1 MNLSK
6 RGQVTLFIVLGIVI
20 LGVISFVFF
29 IYSSAQ
35 KSVSTKDTEEIAKE
49 LQRYVDELIRDKT
62 IEAFKL
68 LSSQGFKIYHGV
80 AQGCNVQITN
90 VQQSGN
96 SEYCPYTELLS
107 PQENSLIPV
116 LIDSSLDDYQEESH
130 LHFLNLNNVY
140 GTVRVL
146 PQIED
151 VSNQEAITNQINSYI
166 GNKLRSELN
175 TALTSFF
182 SQKGGYSFRV
192 VEEPRISTKI
202 EDRITVNVDYDI
214 SIEKA
219 QKKNSITKS
228 IIQIDYNFPKI
239 YNFVKDLIN
248 SDVRR
253 LDYDI
258 TSGSQDFE
266 ARKRH
271 QTNYDIIEVRD
282 LRNQFEGED
291 YIVKFARR
299 NRAPDANSISIQGK
313 ERDNSERTLGRDEG
327 VIFDGGTLTL
337 RCNPNAD
344 PDEETN
350 LRYEISGKG
359 TFVNKGTFNPSGCFA
374 ESDVLM
380 SYATNPQGNR
390 IKSEIRCGSTVNTLA
405 EDVGNELGIN
415 IIDSN
420 NLRDKITYSSPV
432 KCDTNNNHCNES
444 GQWRFNEQTDCISYH
459 LAESCGPCPPPAPIC
474 TGPPNQQT
482 CTTPPQPPPC
492 CDCTSREYKSVVDE
506 KGECIKTNQPA

>member
-151 VSNQEAITNQINSYI
+151 VSNQEAITNQLNSYI

-175 TALTSFF
+175 PALTSFF

-313 ERDNSERTLGRDEG
+313 
-327 VIFDGGTLTL
+327 
-337 RCNPNAD
+337 
-344 PDEETN
+344 
-350 LRYEISGKG
+350 
-359 TFVNKGTFNPSGCFA
+359 
-374 ESDVLM
+374 
-380 SYATNPQGNR
+380 
-390 IKSEIRCGSTVNTLA
+390 
-405 EDVGNELGIN
+405 
-415 IIDSN
+415 
-420 NLRDKITYSSPV
+420 
-432 KCDTNNNHCNES
+432 
-444 GQWRFNEQTDCISYH
+444 
-459 LAESCGPCPPPAPIC
+459 
-474 TGPPNQQT
+474 
-482 CTTPPQPPPC
+482 
-492 CDCTSREYKSVVDE
+492 
-506 KGECIKTNQPA
+506 